1 MQSLNIAKKLL
12 PGILFLLLAVFS
24 PLPRC
29 AAVTIEAIYDD
40 DDGEGFK
47 DETPL
52 APTLKEFLATRGN
65 DADTLGEARKNAFE
79 YTASL
84 LESRLTNT
92 NTIRI
97 GMEFVI
103 FQGQAKPDNL
113 NQCSLTSDVITVARA
128 KPTGHGFLPG
138 RWEEGDPQAPDPQ
151 DRIGFGTGHPYALA
165 EAIHRREY
173 NDQNADLEISFSKCV
188 PFYYGFT
195 GTAPAREIDFVRIAL
210 HEILHGLGFLEW
222 VRGDG
227 NLPVGMVE
235 IERTVNGITTTR
247 QASIKAQTVY
257 DEQLYSE
264 TDDKPLAELS
274 NSERAAAITS
284 ETGLLWEGTD
294 GGRND
299 CSYGQRMA
307 ELKSDSAKAHDGK
320 PRLYAPST
328 YNFGGSIAHVHRN
341 AGDIME
347 PLFPFP
353 RNMDL
358 ALGMLKDMGWEVSD
372 DGFPPGC
379 EPTGIT
385 VTPTSELVTTEGGG
399 EATFEVKLESKPLE
413 DVIIPVTSSNP
424 WEGVLDPQI
433 LELTFTPSDW
443 DTPQEVTVR
452 GVDDNSHDGT
462 QDYFIIL
469 EKTDSKDRF
478 YDGLAP
484 QIVSLRNID
493 DETLPELSI
502 EDVDAVE
509 EAGSMNFTV
518 RLSPQSVQTVTVRY
532 TTTDGTAQEGSDY
545 IAIPANSTLTFTPG
559 ETQKTIRV
567 SLIDDNINEPDE
579 ETFTVILS
587 NPQNAVLAQNRSTA
601 TGIIKDN
608 DPVQPPPPPP
618 VVAVSFGLSSYSV
631 TEGETVDVQVT
642 LSADPERTVT
652 IPLTIDQT
660 TTAGTGDY
668 SLSQTSV
675 TFASGETSKNIT
687 LTATD
692 DDIDDDGEVV
702 VLAFGTLPQRVSGGT
717 QTSATVTI
725 GDNDDPNV
733 SVQFASSVYSVT
745 EGKTVDVQATL
756 SADPERTVM
765 IPLTIDQTTTAGTGD
780 YSLSQTSVTF
790 ASGETS
796 KDITLTATDDD
807 VDDDNEVVVLAF
819 GTLPQRV
826 SGGTQASATVTIRD
840 INSPP
845 LGVEAGENR
854 TVAQREEVIL
864 KGSAINAMFGE
875 PTYRWTY
882 TGARNDIELR
892 NPDSATCAFTAPD
905 GLSENVV
912 LVFRLVVED
921 SRGASAEDTV
931 SITVTSQKIA
941 FSSKNAGGTVTLGD
955 GSTVEVTVNRDAG
968 SPPGNPVIILSP
980 DLVEDIDEITFHI
993 SADLPEAP
1001 PSGLRLEGFVADIDL
1016 GVPLGEGET
1025 VTVCLPAPQSAQKP
1039 TLYHYDEES
1048 GAWEHLESRL
1058 ETVDGVRSVCAETG
1072 VFSVFGV
1079 FVAERS
1085 EPPVNTTP
1093 SGGTTEE
1100 SGGSGC
1106 AITAEVDHGTESA
1119 AVNLLLFIT
1128 VLFSVFFRKSR
1139 LIT

>member
-92 NTIRI
+92 STIRI
-97 GMEFVI
+97 GMEFEI

-128 KPTGHGFLPG
+128 RPTGHGFLPG

-173 NDQNADLEISFSKCV
+173 NDQNADIEISFSKCV

-222 VRGDG
+222 VREDG

-328 YNFGGSIAHVHRN
+328 YDFGGSIAHVHRN

-702 VLAFGTLPQRVSGGT
+702 VLAFGTLPQRVSEGT
-717 QTSATVTI
+717 QIST
-725 GDNDDPNV
+725 
-733 SVQFASSVYSVT
+733 
-745 EGKTVDVQATL
+745 
-756 SADPERTVM
+756 
-765 IPLTIDQTTTAGTGD
+765 
-780 YSLSQTSVTF
+780 
-790 ASGETS
+790 
-796 KDITLTATDDD
+796 
-807 VDDDNEVVVLAF
+807 
-819 GTLPQRV
+819 
-826 SGGTQASATVTIRD
+826 TVTIRD

-864 KGSAINAMFGE
+864 KGSAINATFGE

-931 SITVTSQKIA
+931 SITATSQKIA

-1016 GVPLGEGET
+1016 GVELGEGET

-1100 SGGSGC
+1100 SGGGGC